1 MVKKIGRPL
10 SGEPPRRPRNFS
22 ATDKEIEEIDN
33 LARKECMNRSEFI
46 RWKTLGK

>member
-1 MVKKIGRPL
+1 MVKKIGRPP

-22 ATDKEIEEIDN
+22 ATDQEIKDIDK
-33 LARKECMNRSEFI
+33 LAEKECMNRSEFI